1 MIEIHA
7 SRNQSSREMYLFLDE
22 VQVVPGWEKFVR
34 RLLERRASYIY
45 ITGSSSRLL
54 SYEPASTLRGRSFT
68 QKLFPL
74 SFREF
79 LQFKGFHI
87 PKVLTEDDR
96 GIIRSYLKEYLLYG
110 GFPELVRYDE
120 IMKVRTLQEYLDLVI
135 YRDLVERYGIE
146 KLGAL
151 RALIRVTV
159 RNFARKSSVRRL
171 HTMLLFMGARISVNK
186 VYEYFSYL

>member
-1 MIEIHA
+1 M
-7 SRNQSSREMYLFLDE
+7 
-22 VQVVPGWEKFVR
+22 
-34 RLLERRASYIY
+34 
-45 ITGSSSRLL
+45 
-54 SYEPASTLRGRSFT
+54 
-68 QKLFPL
+68 
-74 SFREF
+74 
-79 LQFKGFHI
+79 
-87 PKVLTEDDR
+87 
-96 GIIRSYLKEYLLYG
+96 KEYLLYG